1 MGLYNLVKDLIF
13 FYNNYLVMFLF
24 NYNEIINC
32 RLYNLNLIMYNFIE
46 YDLMNKSKMV
56 IIK

>member
-1 MGLYNLVKDLIF
+1 MGLYNFVKDLIF